1 MRKFP
6 ITSLLFLSLCFGS
19 TFYLLTSHPDRL
31 PEKKSSLDVA
41 ESIIEKVRRK
51 REAVAKLYSGT
62 EGQPVYSTLTHS
74 IEATVAGL
82 FNPSSGDGSFSII
95 AQQKGK
101 YVKIFQT
108 RAIAVDSES
117 EYLVEWSIQPLESQE
132 ISFNLYD
139 DVRIFQKKLSSDGGK
154 NAHYFKPNT
163 DRLLIEL
170 HLEATSRVIE
180 PAPLA
185 RVNFINVIKL
195 K

>member
-1 MRKFP
+1 M
-6 ITSLLFLSLCFGS
+6 
-19 TFYLLTSHPDRL
+19 
-31 PEKKSSLDVA
+31 
-41 ESIIEKVRRK
+41 
-51 REAVAKLYSGT
+51 
-62 EGQPVYSTLTHS
+62 
-74 IEATVAGL
+74 
-82 FNPSSGDGSFSII
+82 II